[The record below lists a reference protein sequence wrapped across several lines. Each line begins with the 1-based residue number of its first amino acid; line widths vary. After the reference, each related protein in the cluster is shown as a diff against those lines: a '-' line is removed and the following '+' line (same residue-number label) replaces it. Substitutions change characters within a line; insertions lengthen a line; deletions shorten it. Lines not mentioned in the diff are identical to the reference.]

1 MMLGVAVSPSRRVAQ
16 GARGVGAGR
25 APSRSVAVASASSAS
40 SSSSASAQRN
50 GARPGE
56 RGGAP
61 GGSSFAERSPEAWL
75 QDGTR
80 LASELIEIAVRVGP
94 ETSVR
99 RSVQAAF
106 AVRDVALEALE
117 AQAAV
122 ASGGG
127 QGGRLGRVTPAA
139 LLRRVLE
146 KLGATYIKLGQF
158 VASSPSLFP
167 AEYVEEMGKLL
178 DSAEAVPWET
188 IKRTVEKELGRPLG
202 EVYAYVDPVPL
213 ATASVAQVHKARL
226 RASGREV
233 VIKVQKPGVGELLEA
248 DLSFVLVVAKVL
260 EFLSPGLERT
270 SLSAIVADI
279 QATMRDECDFQKEAT
294 NMEDFAR
301 FLREQ
306 GLDAVATVPEVVRS
320 ASSTR
325 VLTMERMEGVPL
337 VDLEGIRGVSDD
349 PEATLVA
356 ALNTWLL
363 SVLSNDFFHAD
374 VHAGNLLVLQD
385 GRVAFIDFGIVGRI
399 SPGVW
404 TALQVLADAASVG
417 DSRRMAESLAVI
429 GATDGNVDL
438 EAFARDIDEVMRGIE
453 RINRDIDVTVVQG
466 PGGTA
471 ATVEARL
478 SADDQAVNSLLL
490 DVVSTAERNGVR
502 FPREFGLLL
511 KQALYFDRYISLLA
525 PGLAPL
531 QDERVMLGRRLGEQA
546 APQAYYN

>member
-1 MMLGVAVSPSRRVAQ
+1 MATSS
-16 GARGVGAGR
+16 
-25 APSRSVAVASASSAS
+25 SAAS
-40 SSSSASAQRN
+40 SSSS
-50 GARPGE
+50 
-56 RGGAP
+56 
-61 GGSSFAERSPEAWL
+61 SSSPSSGPLFAERSPEAWV
-75 QDGTR
+75 QDGAR
-80 LASELIEIAVRVGP
+80 LAGELIEIAVRVGP

-106 AVRDVALEALE
+106 AVRDVAFEALE
-117 AQAAV
+117 AQAAA
-122 ASGGG
+122 ASGGAQKSG
-127 QGGRLGRVTPAA
+127 ALGRVSPPA

-188 IKRTVEKELGRPLG
+188 VKRTVEKELGRPLG
-202 EVYAYVDPVPL
+202 EVYSYVDPEPL
-213 ATASVAQVHKARL
+213 ATASVAQVHRATLKAT
-226 RASGREV
+226 GREV

-248 DLSFVLVVAKVL
+248 DLSFVLVVAKLL

-279 QATMRDECDFQKEAT
+279 QATMRDECDFRKEAT

-306 GLDAVATVPEVVRS
+306 GLDAVATVPQVVRS

-404 TALQVLADAASVG
+404 GALQALAEAASVG
-417 DSRRMAESLAVI
+417 DSRRMAESLAAI
-429 GATDGNVDL
+429 GATDGSVDL
-438 EAFARDIDEVMRGIE
+438 DAFARDIDGVMRGIE
-453 RINRDIDVTVVQG
+453 QVNRDIDVTVVQG
-466 PGGTA
+466 PGGAA

-490 DVVSTAERNGVR
+490 DVVGTAERNGVR

-525 PGLAPL
+525 PDLAPL
-531 QDERVMLGRRLGEQA
+531 QDERVMLGRRPGGQA
-546 APQAYYN
+546 TPTDYYN

>member
-1 MMLGVAVSPSRRVAQ
+1 
-16 GARGVGAGR
+16 
-25 APSRSVAVASASSAS
+25 
-40 SSSSASAQRN
+40 
-50 GARPGE
+50 
-56 RGGAP
+56 
-61 GGSSFAERSPEAWL
+61 
-75 QDGTR
+75 
-80 LASELIEIAVRVGP
+80 
-94 ETSVR
+94 
-99 RSVQAAF
+99 
-106 AVRDVALEALE
+106 
-117 AQAAV
+117 
-122 ASGGG
+122 
-127 QGGRLGRVTPAA
+127 
-139 LLRRVLE
+139 
-146 KLGATYIKLGQF
+146 
-158 VASSPSLFP
+158 
-167 AEYVEEMGKLL
+167 
-178 DSAEAVPWET
+178 
-188 IKRTVEKELGRPLG
+188 
-202 EVYAYVDPVPL
+202 
-213 ATASVAQVHKARL
+213 
-226 RASGREV
+226 
-233 VIKVQKPGVGELLEA
+233 
-248 DLSFVLVVAKVL
+248 
-260 EFLSPGLERT
+260 
-270 SLSAIVADI
+270 
-279 QATMRDECDFQKEAT
+279 
-294 NMEDFAR
+294 
-301 FLREQ
+301 
-306 GLDAVATVPEVVRS
+306 
-320 ASSTR
+320 
-325 VLTMERMEGVPL
+325 